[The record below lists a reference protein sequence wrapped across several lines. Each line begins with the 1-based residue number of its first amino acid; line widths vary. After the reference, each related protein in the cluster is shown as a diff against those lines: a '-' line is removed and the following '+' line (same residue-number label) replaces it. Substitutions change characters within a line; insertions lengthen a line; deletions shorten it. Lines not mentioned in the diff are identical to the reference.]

1 MGYSFSTFIMPS
13 RGFQVDA
20 LFLSEIA
27 SLSGWIGIVNDEE
40 ETDWLRNTASV
51 GMRHYLMTTERDFA
65 AAVKGEPTAAQNAAQ
80 QVDAKALNRS
90 QIVPTSHEEN
100 PQSRWFATVGG

>member
-1 MGYSFSTFIMPS
+1 MGYSFSNFIMPS

-40 ETDWLRNTASV
+40 ETDWLRNTASA
-51 GMRHYLMTTERDFA
+51 GMRQYLMTTEKHFA
-65 AAVKGEPTAAQNAAQ
+65 AAVKGEPKAAQ
-80 QVDAKALNRS
+80 QVHAKARNAF
-90 QIVPTSHEEN
+90 QIVPTAHEKT
-100 PQSRWFATVGG
+100 PQSRCFATVGV